1 MAFLLETYGG
11 PKARVNLLARY
22 SELNSVID
30 VTGALV
36 REQAAGQL
44 DLLAYRKSAH
54 ICETFRRVV
63 GAIGDTDGQKLPVE
77 EHIALCRIKRAVRDA
92 ALTFPWPY
100 TPAGSGNTT
109 ITVNAR
115 AESALNRLL
124 AYEHLRDFDE
134 ISGPRYNG
142 IAGNVSGLLADAQQV
157 CLGVSLSR
165 S

>member
-11 PKARVNLLARY
+11 PKARINLLARY
-22 SELNSVID
+22 SELNCVID

-44 DLLAYRKSAH
+44 DLLGYRKSANV
-54 ICETFRRVV
+54 CESFRRVV
-63 GAIGDTDGQKLPVE
+63 GAIGDVDGQNLPVE

-109 ITVNAR
+109 VLLSPK
-115 AESALNRLL
+115 AESALNRLMV
-124 AYEHLRDFDE
+124 YEHLRDYNE
-134 ISGPRYNG
+134 VTGPRYNG
-142 IAGNVSGLLADAQQV
+142 IIGNLSGLLDDAQQL
-157 CLGVSLSR
+157 CTGLSLSR